1 MMTMIT
7 KQEVLKAK
15 LEEYLKADKSGKG
28 QVLDHLVAITGFV
41 RKAIVRRLKGLQL
54 SDPHRTDL
62 RGGKEIYNPRVVIAL
77 KEVWQI
83 ANEIC
88 AERLQP
94 QVSELVRVLQR
105 DKMWDHDDA
114 TTKLLIQMSLGTMKN
129 VVGGFAKIRTGKG
142 KSLTKPSSLK
152 EIIPIRRGP
161 WNNPKPGFGEI
172 DTVAHCGMSLSGDYA
187 YSLQYTDVTLIWTC
201 LAAQWN
207 KGQHATLDSIRRIQ
221 RRLPV
226 TMLGLDPDTG
236 SEFINWLLYDWCK
249 QQKPKVELTRIRPYH
264 KNDHGRI
271 EQKNYVNIR
280 QFLGYTR
287 IHDSNRVKLMNEF
300 YDYLEDYINFF
311 LPSQKCIKKER
322 IGSKYKRIYDQAQ
335 TAYQRTLRHPDVPR
349 TVKQELKLKYATLNP
364 KVLRDKIQRLLKQIL
379 NNTHY

>member
-1 MMTMIT
+1 MTMAT

-15 LEEYLKADKSGKG
+15 LEEYLKADKAGKG
-28 QVLDHLVAITGFV
+28 RILNHLQAITGFV
-41 RKAIVRRLKGLQL
+41 RKAIVRRLKRLQL
-54 SDPHRTDL
+54 SDPYRVDK
-62 RGGKEIYNPRVVIAL
+62 RGGKEVYNTRVVIAL

-88 AERLQP
+88 AERLHP
-94 QVSELVRVLQR
+94 QIRELLRVLQR
-105 DKMWDHDDA
+105 DRMWDHDHA
-114 TTKLLIQMSLGTMKN
+114 TTTLLLQMSLGTMKN
-129 VVGGFAKIRTGKG
+129 IIGGFVKIRANHG
-142 KSLTKPSSLK
+142 KSATKPSVLK
-152 EIIPIRRGP
+152 EVIPIRRGP
-161 WNNPKPGFGEI
+161 WNNPKPGYGEV
-172 DTVAHCGMSLSGDYA
+172 DTVAHCGNSLSGDYA

-201 LAAQWN
+201 LSAQWN
-207 KGQHATLDSIRRIQ
+207 KGQHATLASIRRIK

-226 TMLGLDPDTG
+226 IMLGLDPDTG

-249 QQKPKVELTRIRPYH
+249 QQDPKVELTRIRPYH

-287 IHDSNRVKLMNEF
+287 IADPDKIELMNEL

-311 LPSQKCIKKER
+311 LPSQKCIKKQR
-322 IGSKYKRIYDQAQ
+322 IAAKYKRIYDQAQ
-335 TAYQRTLRHPDVPR
+335 TAYQRALSHPNVPKSIKR
-349 TVKQELKLKYATLNP
+349 ELKLKYATLNP
-364 KVLRDKIQRLLKQIL
+364 KILKEKIERLIKKIL